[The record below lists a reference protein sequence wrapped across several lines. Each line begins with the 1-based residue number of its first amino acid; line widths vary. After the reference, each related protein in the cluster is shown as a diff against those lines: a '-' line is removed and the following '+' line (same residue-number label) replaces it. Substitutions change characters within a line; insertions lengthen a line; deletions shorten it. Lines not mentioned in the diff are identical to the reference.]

1 MKRKL
6 FALTLVVC
14 VLLGCL
20 NFSALAETEEPVEI
34 IVWKRM
40 FETWNQDFFKQC
52 AEEYNALNRGYKI
65 TLEIVAES
73 GFDDLMTA
81 ARATGT
87 APDIYDINHNYVSQ
101 YAERQEIL
109 PLDGLMPD
117 EAIDNV
123 QDNLRSVISYDGK
136 LYGYPQFLEFSNVL
150 FYRTDLMEVAGI
162 DEVPT
167 TWEEWKTAAEKMTT
181 AETFGLTIPSW
192 GEMTWTMWGWM
203 LAEGHLALTDNWDA
217 PNIKDYRDTALF
229 IKSLYD
235 SGAVPAEALAGHS
248 DIGPFGRGETAM
260 ALSGSWGVGNILNE
274 YPDIADKFGV
284 TTMPTKDGDPTRT
297 TTCFGGYSFVI
308 DAKTEHAEGCADFLN
323 WMLNDAERM
332 GEFFEL
338 AQFGK
343 TGATKTIAA
352 WLDENYGDNTVV
364 QTMNALGVTA
374 QSEPLYPWD
383 ITMVTGVMFEN
394 VASGSM
400 EVDDAIAQAEADIQL
415 IIESQGLAGKN
426 PNYQPAE

>member
-6 FALTLVVC
+6 FALALAVRM
-14 VLLGCL
+14 LLGCVNL
-20 NFSALAETEEPVEI
+20 SALAETEEPVEI

-40 FETWNQDFFKQC
+40 FESWNQDFFKEC
-52 AEEYNALNRGYKI
+52 AEAYNAENRGYKI
-65 TLEIVAES
+65 TMEIVAES
-73 GFDDLMTA
+73 GFNDLMTA

-87 APDIYDINHNYVSQ
+87 APDIYDINHNYVAQ
-101 YAERQEIL
+101 YAKRQEVL
-109 PLDGLMPD
+109 ARDDLMPAD
-117 EAIDNV
+117 AISNV
-123 QDNLRSVISYDGK
+123 QDNLRTVLSYDGK

-150 FYRTDLMEVAGI
+150 FYRTDLMEAAGI
-162 DEVPT
+162 DKVPT

-192 GEMTWTMWGWM
+192 GEMTWPMWGWM

-235 SGAVPAEALAGHS
+235 CGAVPAEGLAGHS
-248 DIGPFGRGETAM
+248 DISAFGRGETAM
-260 ALSGSWGVGNILNE
+260 ALSGSWGIGNILNE
-274 YPDIADKFGV
+274 YTDIADKFGM
-284 TTMPTKDGDPTRT
+284 TTMPTKDGDETRT

-308 DAKTEHAEGCADFLN
+308 DAKTEHAQGCADFLN
-323 WMLNDAERM
+323 WMLNDAERL
-332 GEFFEL
+332 GKFFEL

-343 TGATKTIAA
+343 TGATKTTAE
-352 WLDENYGDNTVV
+352 WLTTNYGDNTAV
-364 QTMNALGVTA
+364 QTMNALAVTA

-394 VASGSM
+394 VASGNM
-400 EVDDAIAQAEADIQL
+400 DVDEAIKQAENDIQL
-415 IIESQGLAGKN
+415 IIDSQGLAGTN
-426 PNYQPAE
+426 PDYQPAE